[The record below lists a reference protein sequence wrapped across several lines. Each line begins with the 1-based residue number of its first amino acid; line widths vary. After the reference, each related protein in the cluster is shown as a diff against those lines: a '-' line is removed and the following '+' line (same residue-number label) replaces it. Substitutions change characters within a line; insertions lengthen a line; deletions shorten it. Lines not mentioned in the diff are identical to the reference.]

1 MAGAV
6 GSTPAH
12 LLLREATRDAHE
24 AAEATAGMRLLLA
37 GELDDRGYAGL
48 LRAQLGLFDAWEA
61 GRRDWLAGLTEWR
74 YVSRAA
80 LIEAD
85 LSAAAPIADE
95 SAPTQDM
102 RRRSVGADFVGDES
116 TPTQDPHRRS
126 VGADF
131 VGDEAAYW
139 GELYVVEGSALGGRV
154 IVRRLR
160 ELYPELPHHFYA
172 VGENAPAGWRRF
184 QSLLDRALPDEA
196 SQEAA
201 TLGAQRMFARFQQ
214 MLKDPAAH
222 D

>member
-6 GSTPAH
+6 GLTPAH

-37 GELDDRGYAGL
+37 GELDEAGYAGL
-48 LRAQLGLFDAWEA
+48 LRAQWGLFRDWEA
-61 GRRDWLAGLTEWR
+61 ERQEWLASLTDWR
-74 YVSRAA
+74 YESRST

-85 LSAAAPIADE
+85 LC
-95 SAPTQDM
+95 
-102 RRRSVGADFVGDES
+102 RSRSIGD
-116 TPTQDPHRRS
+116 PPCRS
-126 VGADF
+126 RF
-131 VGDEAAYW
+131 IGDTARDSAAYW

-160 ELYPELPHHFYA
+160 ELYPHLPHRYYA
-172 VGENAPAGWRRF
+172 VGENAPASWRRF
-184 QSLLDRALPDEA
+184 QSLLDHALPDEA

-201 TLGAQRMFARFQQ
+201 VHAAQRMFARFQQ